1 MFKIASVDVSKFEV
15 SGRFLGRQIEKVEL
29 VFQVR
34 GSSKGSTNMILCY
47 VEYMHSLSYTS

>member
-1 MFKIASVDVSKFEV
+1 MTSVDVSKFEV

-29 VFQVR
+29 NLPGE
-34 GSSKGSTNMILCY
+34 GSNKGSTNMILCY